1 MHTAGPFPA
10 AIYRPPGAPCGVVPA
25 VVLTRNTTPM
35 TKTRHPNRSLG
46 PPAIE
51 EAGALRPCCPLRSGS
66 VCCRGPRRLMVMR
79 NLHDRPWNLESRPLM
94 ARRRS
99 SSVYRR
105 GALLYTA
112 AELSCIPPR
121 SSSVYRRPG
130 ALYLS
135 FRRKQAEVA
144 PPCLTQ
150 EIAQSVPEK

>member
-35 TKTRHPNRSLG
+35 TKTRYPNRSLG

-66 VCCRGPRRLMVMR
+66 VRCRGPRRLMVMR
-79 NLHDRPWNLESRPLM
+79 NLHGRPWNLESRPLM

-112 AELSCIPPR
+112 AELYCIPPL
-121 SSSVYRRPG
+121 RRTVLKLSEKAGGGGP
-130 ALYLS
+130 ALSYS
-135 FRRKQAEVA
+135 GNCSISA
-144 PPCLTQ
+144 
-150 EIAQSVPEK
+150 